1 MQNSKTNFLYI
12 QRPKIQ
18 GSVVYFSWNMDFDPQ
33 KSTNEIYVDYYDID
47 ISTVPMQVHYN
58 TIIGLLLNHLIDLP
72 IPTIVITEDAVSDD
86 IASFWVNYHDL
97 QNVSFANINS
107 VGFEKLES
115 QQCGSAGILYGGGKD
130 SYYALDSL
138 SKNSK
143 ISQIS
148 LISFVIPDSHVNTR
162 ELEERRDKLIL
173 DAVAQNYTLDIIKIK
188 TNARAIIKGYHL
200 ELYFA
205 PLGVLVWLNLF
216 NYITFSYEFGMYYV
230 PGFEQDN
237 FGFRRSH
244 IGHIQKVS
252 QFYSE
257 NFSTQPV
264 VFFNANQHMTELSS
278 FGYLVGTNPD
288 FYKTLVMC
296 ESTTNPNEKWCC
308 SCTKCAEFVLF
319 SMYYNLNQSD
329 IDIEWFF
336 GQSNWISKVIKG
348 IHSAPKK
355 GLYIKGMSSIFHF
368 DSFKFVLNTLKQRN
382 TAFSSPQA
390 QQNFNILTD
399 YYSGQTTSDEDGFYK
414 DILVRVYPDEL
425 IQDTRRVLL
434 DHLKEIKSPNEKTSG
449 IGRLAF
455 NPEIQ
460 PFFNNRN
467 AKIPPDSVYRNLA
480 QQNAFTAFN
489 GDPILGYA
497 EKYQLSLKGIDYE
510 QLVVK
515 STSDYIDLYITKNPI
530 IQGDGYELEIKL
542 KDLTQYG
549 YLHGSLKLAIPRC
562 SKDLSERFD
571 LSVQVND
578 RSKSIDLS
586 VRQIHLQF
594 PLDKNI
600 APIIKVKVVAT
611 KNQEAWNWGELVS

>member
-264 VFFNANQHMTELSS
+264 VFLMLI
-278 FGYLVGTNPD
+278 
-288 FYKTLVMC
+288 
-296 ESTTNPNEKWCC
+296 ST
-308 SCTKCAEFVLF
+308 
-319 SMYYNLNQSD
+319 
-329 IDIEWFF
+329 
-336 GQSNWISKVIKG
+336 
-348 IHSAPKK
+348 
-355 GLYIKGMSSIFHF
+355 
-368 DSFKFVLNTLKQRN
+368 
-382 TAFSSPQA
+382 
-390 QQNFNILTD
+390 
-399 YYSGQTTSDEDGFYK
+399 
-414 DILVRVYPDEL
+414 
-425 IQDTRRVLL
+425 
-434 DHLKEIKSPNEKTSG
+434 
-449 IGRLAF
+449 
-455 NPEIQ
+455 
-460 PFFNNRN
+460 
-467 AKIPPDSVYRNLA
+467 
-480 QQNAFTAFN
+480 
-489 GDPILGYA
+489 
-497 EKYQLSLKGIDYE
+497 
-510 QLVVK
+510 
-515 STSDYIDLYITKNPI
+515 
-530 IQGDGYELEIKL
+530 
-542 KDLTQYG
+542 
-549 YLHGSLKLAIPRC
+549 
-562 SKDLSERFD
+562 
-571 LSVQVND
+571 
-578 RSKSIDLS
+578 
-586 VRQIHLQF
+586 
-594 PLDKNI
+594 
-600 APIIKVKVVAT
+600 
-611 KNQEAWNWGELVS
+611 